1 MSNTH
6 IQIISFSYKILY
18 VSLLITDYLIG
29 LAFWFIPIG
38 FKYVAWIGTK
48 KEQIRL

>member
-6 IQIISFSYKILY
+6 IQTISFSYKILY

-29 LAFWFIPIG
+29 LAFWVIPIG
-38 FKYVAWIGTK
+38 FEYVAWIGTK